1 MTRDVKLVQEG
12 EKLTVTMKDRRGN
25 EITAQGT
32 VKGNKIEWFMTHST
46 PRGEMKVVCKGKV
59 EGDTMK

>member
-1 MTRDVKLVQEG
+1 MTKNVLFVQEG
-12 EKLTVTMKDRRGN
+12 EKLKVTMKDRRGN

-46 PRGEMKVVCKGKV
+46 PRREMKVTCKGKV